1 MTEWSNAKYRPL
13 VFPLK
18 ESEVIETTTPDDASP
33 SGVFVWPDDPEEKT
47 IVLFELSQVEY
58 TALSS
63 AIDVGRDIAFSEDS
77 TRLWWLWI
85 RNMVE
90 VPSFCAK
97 MIECITDNPATL
109 AAIVDAL
116 KSDAE
121 FNEYLAQEVYRL
133 TEGQIGGKLLPGDC
147 DNSVLA
153 GRAIALV
160 NRLDLNNQDFLDV
173 MEVGTNDEE
182 RVADLIGAIPVAET
196 FPVDEVFLI
205 AQDFLED
212 FAENYNAAST
222 EGRKDELAR
231 LIYCAM
237 RETGDCSITFERLFT
252 VFQEKALS
260 GLTVGSTIG
269 DVILFLGTGDFSND
283 DAIFYGLMAIQM
295 AFVLASR
302 DFYGIEIGTISGIMR
317 DALPSTRWEEWDPCA
332 TEWCYTQDLTSDASN
347 LVLDYT
353 EDEFVYLSEWVNGT
367 GVIGARPGLLDENI
381 PKFVLP
387 APARVVSV
395 EFTITVGDST
405 NAYWYLWPNGET
417 SGPSGTLVNGE
428 NSPIGTVDTDCDFFM
443 FGVDRA
449 GGLRTS
455 IGALS
460 SLTIRGTGENP
471 FGSSTC

>member
-1 MTEWSNAKYRPL
+1 MTCKLYCPTPIIQEVGVVPETGYNPFFFPPEGAYLPFFFTEETFLRVFSSL
-13 VFPLK
+13 VNGAQFTYK
-18 ESEVIETTTPDDASP
+18 EQGRA
-33 SGVFVWPDDPEEKT
+33 
-47 IVLFELSQVEY
+47 VLWEFLRNVEY
-58 TALSS
+58 PVSICD
-63 AIDVGRDIAFSEDS
+63 AIID
-77 TRLWWLWI
+77 
-85 RNMVE
+85 
-90 VPSFCAK
+90 
-97 MIECITDNPATL
+97 CINNNPATR

-160 NRLDLNNQDFLDV
+160 NRLDLNNQDFLEV

-237 RETGDCSITFERLFT
+237 LSNEDCSITFQQLFN

-269 DVILFLGTGDFSND
+269 DVIMFLGTGDFSND

-317 DALPSTRWEEWDPCA
+317 DALPSSRWEEWDPCGEVGERIPVIA
-332 TEWCYTQDLTSDASN
+332 SLWDPANVAGTLSGPNSEGVWTVTSGTRAADEAFVIMDIEGRLFVLTDVVYSETPSCQVMSISGTPFYLACGVGNNYTGQTM
-347 LVLDYT
+347 
-353 EDEFVYLSEWVNGT
+353 DEFWT
-367 GVIGARPGLLDENI
+367 
-381 PKFVLP
+381 
-387 APARVVSV
+387 
-395 EFTITVGDST
+395 T
-405 NAYWYLWPNGET
+405 WT
-417 SGPSGTLVNGE
+417 SG
-428 NSPIGTVDTDCDFFM
+428 
-443 FGVDRA
+443 A
-449 GGLRTS
+449 HRTMQFKMV
-455 IGALS
+455 A
-460 SLTIRGTGENP
+460 P
-471 FGSSTC
+471 